1 MANKYANSIICFL
14 EEIDLEDIPNILFS
28 VLPDQ
33 RDCEYERFNKTLE
46 RLWLVP
52 VLLWLI
58 VIKFLFKILLPFKF
72 NMVHYRH
79 SKNSKS

>member
-46 RLWLVP
+46 RL
-52 VLLWLI
+52 
-58 VIKFLFKILLPFKF
+58 
-72 NMVHYRH
+72 
-79 SKNSKS
+79 